1 MTGPRATTTVVQV
14 KVMKAMKKIRI
25 KGQVRSNAT
34 ARARERERRGEAGI
48 GLVESMIGLLVFTI
62 LMLVAGQLMRVHV
75 ETLLMGERQR
85 KAGKQAEAGL
95 NNLVSKKRS
104 ELADGGAFAVD
115 QSGTPIRNSDNAV
128 ALNCS
133 AAYCDQIIA
142 VPQAS
147 GTGTD
152 LVTIGWGAS
161 LPTGSQAIYTRA
173 WVMQTLDGA
182 KGLRR
187 VTIAVFPSGNGEPLS
202 VLQTEAVQRN

>member
-25 KGQVRSNAT
+25 KGQVRSNAR
-34 ARARERERRGEAGI
+34 ARASERRGEAGI

-161 LPTGSQAIYTRA
+161 LPTRSQAIYTRA

>member
-1 MTGPRATTTVVQV
+1 MTGVDKPRRGPSE
-14 KVMKAMKKIRI
+14 VMKAMKKIRI
-25 KGQVRSNAT
+25 TERVRSNA
-34 ARARERERRGEAGI
+34 RARTSESRGQAGI

-62 LMLVAGQLMRVHV
+62 LMLAAGQLMRVHI

-85 KAGKQAEAGL
+85 KAGKQAGAGL

-115 QSGTPIRNSDNAV
+115 QSGIPTRNYDNTV
-128 ALNCS
+128 TLNCS

-152 LVTIGWGAS
+152 LITIGWGAN
-161 LPTGSQAIYTRA
+161 LPNGSQTIYTRA
-173 WVMQTLDGA
+173 WTVRTLDGA

-187 VTIAVFPSGNGEPLS
+187 VTIAVFPNSNDEPLS
-202 VLQTEAVQRN
+202 VLRTEAVQRN

>member
-1 MTGPRATTTVVQV
+1 MRSAPERLEAQRGGGPAAGPRQLVLTLSCPDRPGIVHAVAAYLHGSV
-14 KVMKAMKKIRI
+14 
-25 KGQVRSNAT
+25 SN
-34 ARARERERRGEAGI
+34 
-48 GLVESMIGLLVFTI
+48 I
-62 LMLVAGQLMRVHV
+62 LDSQQFADLTMNRFFMRVHV

-104 ELADGGAFAVD
+104 ELSDGGAFAVD
-115 QSGTPIRNSDNAV
+115 QSGNPVRNSDNTV
-128 ALNCS
+128 SLNCS
-133 AAYCDQIIA
+133 NAYCDQIIA
-142 VPQAS
+142 VPQPS

-173 WVMQTLDGA
+173 WTVQTLDGA

-187 VTIAVFPSGNGEPLS
+187 ATIAVFPAGNGEPLS

>member
-1 MTGPRATTTVVQV
+1 
-14 KVMKAMKKIRI
+14 MKAMKKTRPLTTL
-25 KGQVRSNAT
+25 VRSNARKS
-34 ARARERERRGEAGI
+34 ASDRRGEAGI

-104 ELADGGAFAVD
+104 ELADGGAFALD
-115 QSGTPIRNSDNAV
+115 QSGTPIKNSDNTV
-128 ALNCS
+128 PLNCS
-133 AAYCDQIIA
+133 TAYCDQIIA
-142 VPQAS
+142 VLQAS

-173 WVMQTLDGA
+173 WTVQTLDGA

-187 VTIAVFPSGNGEPLS
+187 ITILVFPAASGEPLN

>member
-1 MTGPRATTTVVQV
+1 
-14 KVMKAMKKIRI
+14 MKAIKKTKIKRI
-25 KGQVRSNAT
+25 VRGK
-34 ARARERERRGEAGI
+34 ARARTSEVRSEAGI
-48 GLVESMIGLLVFTI
+48 GLIESMIGLLVFTI

-115 QSGTPIRNSDNAV
+115 QTGNPVRHFDNTV
-128 ALNCS
+128 SLNCS
-133 AAYCDQIIA
+133 AAFCDQIIA
-142 VPQAS
+142 VPQPS

-161 LPTGSQAIYTRA
+161 LPTGSQTIYIRA
-173 WVMQTLDGA
+173 WAVQTLDGA

-187 VTIAVFPSGNGEPLS
+187 VTIAVFPPGNGEPLS
-202 VLQTEAVQRN
+202 VLLTEAVQRN

>member
-1 MTGPRATTTVVQV
+1 
-14 KVMKAMKKIRI
+14 MKAIKKLRI
-25 KGQVRSNAT
+25 RSNAR
-34 ARARERERRGEAGI
+34 ARASEMRGEAGI

-115 QSGTPIRNSDNAV
+115 QSGNPLRNFDNTV
-128 ALNCS
+128 SLNCS

-142 VPQAS
+142 VPQPA
-147 GTGTD
+147 GTGTG
-152 LVTIGWGAS
+152 LITIGWAVT
-161 LPTGSQAIYTRA
+161 PPNGSQPIYTRA
-173 WVMQTLDGA
+173 WTVRTLDAA
-182 KGLRR
+182 KGLRQ
-187 VTIAVFPSGNGEPLS
+187 VTIAVFPHSNSEPLS
-202 VLQTEAVQRN
+202 VLRTEPVQRN

>member
-1 MTGPRATTTVVQV
+1 
-14 KVMKAMKKIRI
+14 MKKIRI
-25 KGQVRSNAT
+25 KERVRSK
-34 ARARERERRGEAGI
+34 ARERAIESRDQAGI

-62 LMLVAGQLMRVHV
+62 LMLAAGQLMRVHI

-115 QSGTPIRNSDNAV
+115 QSGIPTRNSDNTV
-128 ALNCS
+128 TLNCS
-133 AAYCDQIIA
+133 TVYCDQIIA

-152 LVTIGWGAS
+152 LITIGWAATLPSAS
-161 LPTGSQAIYTRA
+161 RAIYTRA
-173 WVMQTLDGA
+173 WAVQTLDA
-182 KGLRR
+182 PKGLRR
-187 VTIAVFPSGNGEPLS
+187 VTIAVFPDSNGEPLA
-202 VLQTEAVQRN
+202 VLRTEAVQRN

>member
-1 MTGPRATTTVVQV
+1 
-14 KVMKAMKKIRI
+14 MKKTRLTTLA
-25 KGQVRSNAT
+25 RSNARKS
-34 ARARERERRGEAGI
+34 AIERRGEAGI

-62 LMLVAGQLMRVHV
+62 LMLVAGQLLRVHV

-104 ELADGGAFAVD
+104 ELLDGGAFAVD
-115 QSGTPIRNSDNAV
+115 QGGNPTRNFDNTV
-128 ALNCS
+128 SLNCS
-133 AAYCDQIIA
+133 IAYCDQIIA
-142 VPQAS
+142 VPQPS

-152 LVTIGWGAS
+152 LVTIRWGAS
-161 LPTGSQAIYTRA
+161 LPTGSQPIYTRA
-173 WVMQTLDGA
+173 WTVQTPDAA

-187 VTIAVFPSGNGEPLS
+187 VTIAVFPNTIGEPLS

>member
-1 MTGPRATTTVVQV
+1 
-14 KVMKAMKKIRI
+14 MKTMKKIKTKR
-25 KGQVRSNAT
+25 QVRSNAS
-34 ARARERERRGEAGI
+34 ARARKRRGEAGI

-85 KAGKQAEAGL
+85 KSGKQAEAGL

-104 ELADGGAFAVD
+104 ELTDGGAFAVD
-115 QSGTPIRNSDNAV
+115 QSGNPVRNSDNTV
-128 ALNCS
+128 SLNCS
-133 AAYCDQIIA
+133 NAYCDQIIA
-142 VPQAS
+142 VPQPS

-173 WVMQTLDGA
+173 WTVQTLDGA

-187 VTIAVFPSGNGEPLS
+187 ATIAVFPAGNGGPLS

>member
-1 MTGPRATTTVVQV
+1 MLLLLMRLPGE
-14 KVMKAMKKIRI
+14 VMKPIKKTIKRI
-25 KGQVRSNAT
+25 VRGK
-34 ARARERERRGEAGI
+34 ARARTSEVRSDAGI

-115 QSGTPIRNSDNAV
+115 QTGNPVRNFDNTV
-128 ALNCS
+128 SLNCS

-142 VPQAS
+142 VPQPS

-152 LVTIGWGAS
+152 LVMIAWGAS
-161 LPTGSQAIYTRA
+161 LPTGSQPIYTRA
-173 WVMQTLDGA
+173 WTVQTLDGA

-187 VTIAVFPSGNGEPLS
+187 ATIAVFPAGNVEPLS

>member
-1 MTGPRATTTVVQV
+1 MMMASDESHSYEVMT
-14 KVMKAMKKIRI
+14 AMKKTRPTTL
-25 KGQVRSNAT
+25 VSSNARKS
-34 ARARERERRGEAGI
+34 ASDRRREAGI

-85 KAGKQAEAGL
+85 KAGKQAEASL

-104 ELADGGAFAVD
+104 ELSDGGAFAVD
-115 QSGTPIRNSDNAV
+115 QSGTPIRNSDNTV
-128 ALNCS
+128 SLNCS
-133 AAYCDQIIA
+133 TAYCDQIIA
-142 VPQAS
+142 VPQPA

-152 LVTIGWGAS
+152 LVTIAWGVT

-173 WVMQTLDGA
+173 WTMQTLDGA

-187 VTIAVFPSGNGEPLS
+187 ATIAVFPAGNGEPLS

>member
-1 MTGPRATTTVVQV
+1 
-14 KVMKAMKKIRI
+14 MKKIKT
-25 KGQVRSNAT
+25 KGQVRSNA
-34 ARARERERRGEAGI
+34 RASERERRGEAGI

-104 ELADGGAFAVD
+104 ELSDGGAFVVD
-115 QSGTPIRNSDNAV
+115 QSGTPVRNSDNTV
-128 ALNCS
+128 SLNCS
-133 AAYCDQIIA
+133 TVYCDQIIA
-142 VPQAS
+142 VPQPS

-152 LVTIGWGAS
+152 LVMIAWGAT
-161 LPTGSQAIYTRA
+161 LPTGSQPIYTRA
-173 WVMQTLDGA
+173 WTVQTIDGA

-187 VTIAVFPSGNGEPLS
+187 ATIAVFPAGNGEPLS

>member
-1 MTGPRATTTVVQV
+1 
-14 KVMKAMKKIRI
+14 MKTMKKIKT
-25 KGQVRSNAT
+25 KGQVRSNA
-34 ARARERERRGEAGI
+34 RASERERRGEAGI

-104 ELADGGAFAVD
+104 ELSDGGAFVVD
-115 QSGTPIRNSDNAV
+115 QTGTPVRNSDNTV
-128 ALNCS
+128 SLNCS
-133 AAYCDQIIA
+133 TAYCDQIIA
-142 VPQAS
+142 VPQPS

-152 LVTIGWGAS
+152 LVKIAWGAS
-161 LPTGSQAIYTRA
+161 LPSGSQPIYTRA
-173 WVMQTLDGA
+173 WTVQTLDGA

-187 VTIAVFPSGNGEPLS
+187 AIIAVFPTGNGEPLS

>member
-1 MTGPRATTTVVQV
+1 
-14 KVMKAMKKIRI
+14 MKAIKSTKKRTR
-25 KGQVRSNAT
+25 Q
-34 ARARERERRGEAGI
+34 ARARASQLSGESGI

-104 ELADGGAFAVD
+104 ELADGGAFPVD
-115 QSGTPIRNSDNAV
+115 QSGNPARNSDNTV
-128 ALNCS
+128 PLNC
-133 AAYCDQIIA
+133 AIADCDQIIA
-142 VPQAS
+142 VPQPS

-161 LPTGSQAIYTRA
+161 LPAGSQAIYTRA
-173 WVMQTLDGA
+173 WTVQTLDGA

-187 VTIAVFPSGNGEPLS
+187 ATIAVFPTGNSEPLS